1 MSLFMDNLNSN
12 KRKIKIKGNI
22 PQIHFL
28 AVCVITVNSNKKN
41 ERSGSNGAC

>member
-1 MSLFMDNLNSN
+1 MDNLNSN

-28 AVCVITVNSNKKN
+28 AVCVITVNSN
-41 ERSGSNGAC
+41 ERTKEADQMEHVN